1 MFPMIPTLAAIIVL
15 VTTGLFVWTVSS
27 LLDAISRFRRLKGRG
42 ELYTDIGRRH
52 STP

>member
-1 MFPMIPTLAAIIVL
+1 VFPMIPTLAALIVL

-42 ELYTDIGRRH
+42 EPYTDIRRRPL
-52 STP
+52 TP